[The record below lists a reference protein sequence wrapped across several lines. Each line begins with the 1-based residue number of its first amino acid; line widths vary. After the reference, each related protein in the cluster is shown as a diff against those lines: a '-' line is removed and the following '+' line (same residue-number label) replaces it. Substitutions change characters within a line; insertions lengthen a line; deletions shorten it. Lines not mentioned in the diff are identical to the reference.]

1 MDKNQLN
8 LESLFDLSAKLNSSE
23 DKRFILNSALL
34 SIMGKLGITRAAV
47 FLKDN
52 DEFKL
57 IIKKGDIKTV
67 IIDSC
72 DSSGFATID
81 KEKHPELLNDGFSY
95 SICLS
100 YRDNPSAILLI
111 GKKLNGNEI
120 SQFEEQYCKLVS
132 TIASLALQNAEHFG
146 ELVNQ
151 KLKAEKKSQLLE
163 TLFQISRDYSLLLT
177 RDKIIQMT
185 SYSLMGQ
192 LMINKFAIVIKS
204 ENGSPDL
211 IYNRF
216 DSKFSFDILKSLLD
230 LNEIEFSDDYSRNY
244 LNQND
249 KDYLSNKNVKIISP
263 MSIHGKVKGFFLIGP
278 KLNSEELNEDDIQ
291 FIEALGNTT
300 IVALENER
308 LVSEE
313 IKKKQLENEMN
324 LALEIQRGLFPNS
337 PPKLNNYDIYGLSIP
352 SKQVGGDYYDH
363 IRIDDNQIFLLI
375 ADVSGKGIPA
385 AMIMANIQSTL
396 RLLVPMKMELEEI
409 LLKINKI
416 VYENTS
422 SDKFVTFFGGI
433 LNLKNNSFE
442 YINAGHNPPYLFR
455 DNKFIE
461 LREGGLILGLM
472 DSGISYEKGNINIQ
486 ENDSLILFTDG
497 ITEALNEKNEE
508 YGESRLKEFIT
519 ENHAKDSET
528 FSNEL
533 VDEIKKFSFGSGQ
546 YDDITLINLKRN

>member
-47 FLKDN
+47 FLKDK

-72 DSSGFATID
+72 YSSGFATID

-230 LNEIEFSDDYSRNY
+230 LKEIEFSDDYSRNY

-278 KLNSEELNEDDIQ
+278 KLNSEKLNEDDIQ

-497 ITEALNEKNEE
+497 ITEALNEENEE

-519 ENHAKDSET
+519 ENHEKDSET

>member
-47 FLKDN
+47 FLKDK

-72 DSSGFATID
+72 YSSGFATID

-230 LNEIEFSDDYSRNY
+230 LKEIEFSDDYSRNY

-249 KDYLSNKNVKIISP
+249 KDYLSNKNVKIISS

-278 KLNSEELNEDDIQ
+278 KLNSEKLNEDDIQ

-497 ITEALNEKNEE
+497 ITEALNEENEE

-519 ENHAKDSET
+519 ENHEKDSET